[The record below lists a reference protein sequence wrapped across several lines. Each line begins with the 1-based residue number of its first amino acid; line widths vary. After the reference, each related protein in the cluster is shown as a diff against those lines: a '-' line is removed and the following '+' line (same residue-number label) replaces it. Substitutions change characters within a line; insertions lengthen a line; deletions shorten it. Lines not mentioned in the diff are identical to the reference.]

1 MLSIHM
7 EINQVENILK
17 TNEYLFSFLDIK
29 ILKMGNGYCEMMI
42 PFKKE
47 FTRLGNILHGGI
59 IMTLL
64 DYAGAMAV
72 LSINK
77 KRNQVTQELKINF
90 LEPMKDGPFYSKGEV
105 IKSNDDVAV
114 VSIEF
119 YDSKGKLGAK
129 ALGTWYMK

>member
-1 MLSIHM
+1 M

-17 TNEYLFSFLDIK
+17 DNEYLFSFLDIK
-29 ILKMGNGYCEMMI
+29 ILKIENGYCEIMI

-64 DYAGAMAV
+64 DYAGTMAV

-77 KRNQVTQELKINF
+77 RRNQVTQELKINF
-90 LEPMKDGPFYSKGEV
+90 LEPMKDGPFYSKAKV
-105 IKSNDDVAV
+105 IKSNDDIAI

>member
-29 ILKMGNGYCEMMI
+29 ILKMENGYCEMMI

-47 FTRLGNILHGGI
+47 FTRLGNILHGGV
-59 IMTLL
+59 IMALM

-90 LEPMKDGPFYSKGEV
+90 LEPMKEGPFYCKGEV
-105 IKSNDDVAV
+105 IKTTDSIAV
-114 VSIEF
+114 VSIDF
-119 YDSKGKLGAK
+119 YDSKGNLGAK

>member
-1 MLSIHM
+1 M
-7 EINQVENILK
+7 EINQIENILK
-17 TNEYLFSFLDIK
+17 ANEYLFSFLDIK
-29 ILKMGNGYCEMMI
+29 ILKMENGYCEMMM

-59 IMTLL
+59 IMALI
-64 DYAGAMAV
+64 DYAGAIAV

-77 KRNQVTQELKINF
+77 KTNQFTQELKINF
-90 LEPMKDGPFYSKGEV
+90 LEPMTEGPFYCKGKV
-105 IKSNDDVAV
+105 IKITDDNVAV

-129 ALGTWYMK
+129 ALGTWYMR

>member
-1 MLSIHM
+1 M

-17 TNEYLFSFLDIK
+17 DNEYLFSFLDIK
-29 ILKMGNGYCEMMI
+29 ILKIENGYCEIMI

-77 KRNQVTQELKINF
+77 RRNQVTQELKINF

-105 IKSNDDVAV
+105 IKSNDDVAI

>member
-1 MLSIHM
+1 M

-17 TNEYLFSFLDIK
+17 DNEYLFSFLDIK
-29 ILKMGNGYCEMMI
+29 ILKIENGYCEIMI

-64 DYAGAMAV
+64 DYAGTMAV

-77 KRNQVTQELKINF
+77 RRNQVTQELKINF

-105 IKSNDDVAV
+105 IKSNDDVAI